1 MDIDWMIVL
10 GSRNVFRDAP
20 GQRRVL

>member
-1 MDIDWMIVL
+1 MGIDWMIAL

-20 GQRRVL
+20 DQRRVL

>member
-1 MDIDWMIVL
+1 MGIDWMIAL
-10 GSRNVFRDAP
+10 GSRTVFRDAP